1 MVDATGALSG
11 RQDVDLLQWFK
22 KTAQKEANMA
32 GDGRFAGKV
41 AVVTGAASGIGAAVA
56 AALAAGGAQVVV
68 ADINLQAAERMVATV
83 GEAGGAAAAVQ
94 ANVADPAGVEAMV
107 KFAVDTYG
115 GLDIAVNNAG
125 IGGELNQTASYSL
138 ESWQQVININ
148 LSGVFYCMRY
158 QIPAMLARGGGAIV
172 NVASILGAV
181 GTANSPAY
189 VAAKHGVVG
198 LTKATALEYAT
209 QGIRVNSVG
218 PGYIATPLLDA
229 NLDADTLKALTELH
243 PVKRLGKDKEVAA
256 LIVFLASDEASF
268 ITGSYHLV
276 DGGYTA
282 Q

>member
-1 MVDATGALSG
+1 
-11 RQDVDLLQWFK
+11 
-22 KTAQKEANMA
+22 MA
-32 GDGRFAGKV
+32 SNGQFAGKV
-41 AVVTGAASGIGAAVA
+41 ALITGAGSGIGETVA
-56 AALAAGGAQVVV
+56 TTLATRGAQVVV
-68 ADINLQAAERMVATV
+68 ADINLKAAERVVETMSQSRGV
-83 GEAGGAAAAVQ
+83 AAAVQ
-94 ANVADPAGVEAMV
+94 ADVANPAGVEAMV

-125 IGGELNQTASYSL
+125 IGGETNPTGSYSV
-138 ESWQQVININ
+138 ESWQRVIDIN
-148 LSGVFYCMRY
+148 LNGVFYSMRY
-158 QIPAMLARGGGAIV
+158 EIPAMLARGGGVIV
-172 NVASILGAV
+172 NIASILGTV

-198 LTKATALEYAT
+198 LTKAAALEYAT

-229 NLDADTLKALTELH
+229 NLDADTQKAIGDLH
-243 PVKRLGKDKEVAA
+243 PVKRLGTDKEVAA